1 MVPIFCDS
9 NAMHKGKPDELHE
22 ACKDRNAGKG
32 VGAAAR
38 LRLAAKS
45 VNLLSVNRPPAAR
58 GRAGTRSS
66 INPIWAP
73 PLGGSLG
80 PSERAYRLP
89 SAPPARLAASPWSSR
104 PN

>member
-58 GRAGTRSS
+58 GRGGTGLSPNS
-66 INPIWAP
+66 ICP
-73 PLGGSLG
+73 PQ
-80 PSERAYRLP
+80 PSPAVP
-89 SAPPARLAASPWSSR
+89 SQLTLVPLLRPLQPPPQPACSGEHA
-104 PN
+104 

>member
-58 GRAGTRSS
+58 GRGGTRLSPR
-66 INPIWAP
+66 IPNPIC
-73 PLGGSLG
+73 
-80 PSERAYRLP
+80 
-89 SAPPARLAASPWSSR
+89 AAQTSPDGLR
-104 PN
+104 

>member
-45 VNLLSVNRPPAAR
+45 VNLLSP
-58 GRAGTRSS
+58 
-66 INPIWAP
+66 
-73 PLGGSLG
+73 
-80 PSERAYRLP
+80 
-89 SAPPARLAASPWSSR
+89 
-104 PN
+104 